1 MGHQK
6 VGASFEGF
14 IIEQVLALLGTRDA
28 FFWGTH
34 QGAELD
40 LLVMHRG
47 KRLGF
52 EIKLSESPSMTK
64 SMRVALEDLKLDRL
78 SVVYPGAVSFPM
90 EPKVEAVA
98 ITDLP
103 TMLAGLG

>member
-14 IIEQVLALLGTRDA
+14 AIEQVLTLLRARDA

-40 LLVMHRG
+40 LLVTHKGR
-47 KRLGF
+47 RLGF
-52 EIKLSESPSMTK
+52 EVKLSESPTVTK
-64 SMRVALEDLKLDRL
+64 SMRIAIEDLSLAHL
-78 SVVYPGAVSFPM
+78 FVVYPGATSFALDTSI
-90 EPKVEAVA
+90 EVIAVA
-98 ITDLP
+98 DLP
-103 TMLAGLG
+103 ARLLRL